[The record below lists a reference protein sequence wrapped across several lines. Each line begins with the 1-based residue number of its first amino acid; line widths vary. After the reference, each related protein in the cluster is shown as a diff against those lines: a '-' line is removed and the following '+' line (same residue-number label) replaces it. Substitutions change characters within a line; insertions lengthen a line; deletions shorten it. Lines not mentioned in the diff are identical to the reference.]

1 MGGASRQSCRLRGVV
16 NALGAY
22 EPRSLRAPSL
32 ASCPRDRYRGMR
44 NLVFGCIGLLIGLAL
59 LIGGLTA
66 APAQHGTGAYGA
78 GQSAG
83 EVSRIPIAVL
93 FLLAGLWAIRTS
105 VRKRNR

>member
-1 MGGASRQSCRLRGVV
+1 
-16 NALGAY
+16 
-22 EPRSLRAPSL
+22 
-32 ASCPRDRYRGMR
+32 MR
-44 NLVFGCIGLLIGLAL
+44 NLVFGCIGVLIGLAL
-59 LIGGLTA
+59 LIGSLTA